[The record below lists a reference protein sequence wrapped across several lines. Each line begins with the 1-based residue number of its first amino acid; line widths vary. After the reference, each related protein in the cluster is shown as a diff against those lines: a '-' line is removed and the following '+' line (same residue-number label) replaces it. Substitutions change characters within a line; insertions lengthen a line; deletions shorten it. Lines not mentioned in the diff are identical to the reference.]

1 MTLPASGPLSLN
13 DIKTEFN
20 GVNPIAMNAYYRN
33 GTYVTGN
40 NTSVPTSGAISIS
53 NFYGAQRGVGL
64 TWTQAATYQTS
75 GLIANTIAYGAGIYV
90 IGGSGASITSMYSTD
105 GNTWT
110 TSNAIIALMNTPVS
124 INFVNNKFI
133 ALASAYTAGAQSTD
147 GINWTALTASSGT
160 AKPYGYYGIIWDGT
174 NYITYS
180 NSAYGGSGTLVSN
193 NLSSWTFYSQ
203 SFDIGGNGNCS
214 LISAFSKIYTI
225 SGFGAAA
232 CLVYSSSNSGNT
244 WSSQNITSLF
254 SWPSTTYFKSIKFSG
269 TTIFVI
275 AYDPNTSTT
284 YAASSTDGSTWTNR
298 SSVFGFFVPGST
310 IWAQANWV
318 TTAASTENAY
328 TSTDLSSVTLATSA
342 ATAMGSGYPI
352 IYQLGNGLAT
362 NGSGQVIAV
371 GTANPGGTRIIK
383 SP

>member
-1 MTLPASGPLSLN
+1 
-13 DIKTEFN
+13 
-20 GVNPIAMNAYYRN
+20 
-33 GTYVTGN
+33 
-40 NTSVPTSGAISIS
+40 VPTSGAISVS

-90 IGGSGASITSMYSTD
+90 IGGGGVSLTSMYSTD

-110 TSNAIIALMNTPVS
+110 TSNAINALMNNPVS
-124 INFVNNKFI
+124 INFVNNRFI
-133 ALASAYTAGAQSTD
+133 ALTTAYTANAQSTD
-147 GINWTALTASSGT
+147 GINWTALTISSGT

-174 NYITYS
+174 NYVTYS
-180 NSAYGGSGTLVSN
+180 NSAYGGSGTLVSS

-214 LISAFSKIYTI
+214 LISAFGKIYTI
-225 SGFGAAA
+225 SNYASAA
-232 CLVYSSSNSGNT
+232 CLVYSSSNSGNI
-244 WSSQNITSLF
+244 WSSQNITSLLG
-254 SWPSTTYFKSIKFSG
+254 WPSATFLRSITFNG
-269 TTIFVI
+269 TTILI
-275 AYDPNTSTT
+275 TGYNSSTG
-284 YAASSTDGSTWTNR
+284 YVAAASSTDGSTWTDRPNL
-298 SSVFGFFVPGST
+298 FGPLPTSIEPGSI

-318 TTAASTENAY
+318 MGAVSSTPNLY
-328 TSTDLSSVTLATSA
+328 TSTDLSSLTVAPSA
-342 ATAMGSGYPI
+342 NTALGGSSYPV